1 MTPRLVGMCH
11 LPALPGTCS
20 WHGDSLAKITEAALQ
35 DARTLEE
42 AGFDAVLL
50 QNSLDRPTRERVDHL
65 TVAQMTAIAATLKA
79 AVGFAIG
86 VNVIKNDGPAAMAI
100 AAASGADFIRVK
112 VLTGAVL
119 SAEGIVTGCAAETHV
134 LQARAGTSVK
144 VWADCYDPTSR
155 PLVEADFGAAVTDA
169 HDFGMAD
176 AVIVTGRDLDETM
189 SLARN
194 TRAKSPRVP
203 VAIGGKIDATSIRSA
218 LSVADAVIVG
228 SALKREPGIAGRVD
242 LDCAMRIAKS
252 AAEETHPGND

>member
-11 LPALPGTCS
+11 LPPLPGTCS
-20 WHGDSLAKITEAALQ
+20 WQGDSLANITDTALQ
-35 DARTLEE
+35 DARTLED

-50 QNSLDRPTRERVDHL
+50 QNSLDRPTRERADHL
-65 TVAQMTAIAATLKA
+65 TVAQMTAIATTLKA
-79 AVGFAIG
+79 AVSITIG

-134 LQARAGTSVK
+134 LQARSGTAVK
-144 VWADCYDPTSR
+144 VWADCYEPTSR
-155 PLVEADFGAAVTDA
+155 PLVASDFDAAVADA
-169 HDFGMAD
+169 RDFGMAD
-176 AVIVTGRDLDETM
+176 AVIVTGRDLDETL
-189 SLARN
+189 SLARD
-194 TRAKSPRVP
+194 TSSKSPRLP
-203 VAIGGKIDATSIRSA
+203 VVIGGKVDARSIRAA

-228 SALKREPGIAGRVD
+228 SALKREPGIVGRVD

-252 AAEETHPGND
+252 AAQETYPGND